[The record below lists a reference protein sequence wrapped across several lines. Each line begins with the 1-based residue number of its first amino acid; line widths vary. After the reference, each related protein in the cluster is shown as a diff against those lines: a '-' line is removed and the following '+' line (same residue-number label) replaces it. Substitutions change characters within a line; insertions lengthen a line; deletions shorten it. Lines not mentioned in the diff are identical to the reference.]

1 MMIDNL
7 QKDVLLSNHSTYR
20 IGGAAKYFLA
30 VENKEE
36 LIEAVTWAKD
46 NSVFFFILGGG
57 SNILFADQGYDG
69 LIIKMENETIVFG
82 SDEDLTVN
90 CGAGASL
97 AEVLFEATSRGW
109 GGLEWALG
117 IPGTLGG
124 AVCGNAGRLGQDL
137 AQIVV
142 SVRILDANLK
152 EKEIL
157 TSNCQFSYRD
167 SRFKHN
173 QEIILG
179 ATLKFIKQD
188 KNKVEEL
195 LREAQKVIDKM
206 PNFPSAGSVFK
217 NYLVTEND
225 ELIKNHPEVQEKIR
239 GGKLAT
245 GFLIQQ
251 CGLTGRRIGG
261 AQIWSEHGNFILNI
275 DKAKASDVL
284 QLIELCKKSV
294 MEKFRV
300 KLEEEIRKIGF

>member
-1 MMIDNL
+1 MIDNL
-7 QKDVLLSNHSTYR
+7 QKDVLLSNHTTYR

-137 AQIVV
+137 AQAVV
-142 SVRILDANLK
+142 SVRILDANLA

-157 TSNCQFSYRD
+157 ASDCQFSYRD

-261 AQIWSEHGNFILNI
+261 AQIWSSHGNFILNV

-294 MEKFRV
+294 MEKFSV
-300 KLEEEIRKIGF
+300 KLEEEIRCLK

>member
-1 MMIDNL
+1 MIDNL
-7 QKDVLLSNHSTYR
+7 QKDVLLSNHTTYR

-137 AQIVV
+137 AQAVV
-142 SVRILDANLK
+142 SVRILDANLA

-157 TSNCQFSYRD
+157 ASDCQFSYRD

-294 MEKFRV
+294 MEKFSV
-300 KLEEEIRKIGF
+300 KLEEEIRCLK